1 MRHLLASFCFLTL
14 IATGCAGMFG
24 TLKPH
29 PVVKV
34 QNVGSAMI
42 CRVERQADGY
52 DKEELLRSYANAV
65 SGPER
70 DAPIVA
76 SATREF
82 EFPRP
87 VKDAPPLAYTMRFW
101 TCEGAPLTDKRVMAG
116 ESTTIA
122 VP

>member
-1 MRHLLASFCFLTL
+1 MRRLVPAILLPML
-14 IATGCAGMFG
+14 CACPGMFG

-34 QNVGSAMI
+34 QNVGSAQI

-52 DKEELLRSYANAV
+52 DKEELLRTYASDSSSM
-65 SGPER
+65 SGPIGPSAIR
-70 DAPIVA
+70 D
-76 SATREF
+76 F

-101 TCEGAPLTDKRVMAG
+101 TCEGGPLTDKRVMAG
-116 ESTTIA
+116 ESATIT